1 MELTTEF
8 NKNIITHERHFGM
21 VPSNSISRSHPRC
34 REQEKL
40 DPRYSRQCESGQR
53 LRYEIEDSIRL
64 GSDTCSGCPSF
75 LLPIW
80 SNYRVR
86 STVRRC
92 LYTTVAHMRVPAG
105 PVAQLLLPGRCD
117 LQRGARADLLDV
129 DAWPLVGAVVG
140 AAFRVFDSLRVELGR
155 EVNTWR
161 LAL

>member
-1 MELTTEF
+1 MELTTDF
-8 NKNIITHERHFGM
+8 NKDIIAHERYFGM
-21 VPSNSISRSHPRC
+21 VPSNSSSHSHLRL

-40 DPRYSRQCESGQR
+40 DPRCSRQSGSGQR

-105 PVAQLLLPGRCD
+105 LVAQLLLPGRCD
-117 LQRGARADLLDV
+117 LQRGARADLLAV
-129 DAWPLVGAVVG
+129 DAWPLGGAVV
-140 AAFRVFDSLRVELGR
+140 VPLVE
-155 EVNTWR
+155 
-161 LAL
+161 